1 MRRPDWREAL
11 TAYLIETA
19 GVPFAEG
26 QNDCALFAAGAV
38 KAMTGQDFARGF
50 RGYRTTKGGLKKL
63 MAKGFEDHVALAA
76 SVLEEIPPAFA
87 QVGDVAVVPGDD
99 GTDALGIVQGEMIYV
114 SAPTGRALVPLTS
127 ATRAFRV

>member
-1 MRRPDWREAL
+1 MRRSDWREAL
-11 TAYLIETA
+11 TAYLVGTA
-19 GVPFAEG
+19 AEPFVPGKA
-26 QNDCALFAAGAV
+26 DCALFAAGAV
-38 KAMTGQDFARGF
+38 KAMTGQDFAHGF
-50 RGYRTTKGGLKKL
+50 LGYRTTKGGLKKL
-63 MAKGFEDHVALAA
+63 MAKGYADHVALAA

-114 SAPTGRALVPLTS
+114 SAPAGRGLVPLTS